1 MTELDEIIDSIIS
14 LRVDLVRLEKK
25 KKDLNKELKNLK
37 DNLEKYLDLLNEKKL
52 QLFCKIDKEL

>member
-52 QLFCKIDKEL
+52 